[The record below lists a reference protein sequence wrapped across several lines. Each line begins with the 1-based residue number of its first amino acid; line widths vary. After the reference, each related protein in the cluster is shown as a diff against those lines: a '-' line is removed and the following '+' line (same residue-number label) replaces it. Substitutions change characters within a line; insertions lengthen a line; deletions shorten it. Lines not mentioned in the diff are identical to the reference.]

1 MITDDITIDHT
12 EGWRAFVLIGA
23 KLLISIV
30 SGNGVYCRFG
40 ITSTSEGFK
49 LYAGDT
55 MVCDETIYVKDIN
68 SLASN
73 TKLTI
78 TTG

>member
-1 MITDDITIDHT
+1 MTTEDITITHT
-12 EGWRAFVLIGA
+12 EGWRAFVLVGS

-40 ITSTSEGFK
+40 ISSTSEGFK

-68 SLASN
+68 TLASN
-73 TKLTI
+73 TRLTI